1 MKLNQAESR
10 PREANPDVSSRM
22 ENYPQT
28 EQANGAQ
35 EIQSPHPAQNA
46 TIPPYPYT
54 AAGQS
59 ASFIGNAPQPQ
70 VQPADLY
77 QPQGQGIQMTET
89 QAPQNTSQ
97 TIPYQQVNFQQPT
110 YPAIEEGVSS
120 PATSWHPQMQ
130 GNPGNSYHY
139 PTQSVQPAQHYQP
152 APHPLYGQQSANVI
166 YQQPFSP
173 TSSMGMGGADS
184 YEAFAQPV
192 GQGVQPGYS
201 YPEQVSSQQP
211 MANRSEISADY
222 THIYRRTRI
231 AVYDD
236 MLSSPRIVDIEPNET
251 KAYIADAASTT
262 YRLAKDAGGNIPYTV
277 ILELVEN
284 FIHASFIESVITIL
298 DHGNTI
304 RFSDQGPGIEKKSLA
319 QQPGITSATA
329 PMKEYIR
336 GVGSG
341 FPIVRS
347 YLEVQRGRLLIEDNI
362 NKGTVITISIHPF
375 AGASDIKT
383 VISNEPPDE
392 PVSELPKVNE
402 RQLAILYLCD
412 EQESIR
418 LTDVVKELNYANS
431 SVYKML
437 NELMEKNLIARDQN
451 SKVKNYRLT
460 ELGHKLLK
468 SQ

>member
-1 MKLNQAESR
+1 
-10 PREANPDVSSRM
+10 
-22 ENYPQT
+22 
-28 EQANGAQ
+28 
-35 EIQSPHPAQNA
+35 
-46 TIPPYPYT
+46 
-54 AAGQS
+54 
-59 ASFIGNAPQPQ
+59 
-70 VQPADLY
+70 
-77 QPQGQGIQMTET
+77 
-89 QAPQNTSQ
+89 
-97 TIPYQQVNFQQPT
+97 
-110 YPAIEEGVSS
+110 
-120 PATSWHPQMQ
+120 
-130 GNPGNSYHY
+130 
-139 PTQSVQPAQHYQP
+139 
-152 APHPLYGQQSANVI
+152 
-166 YQQPFSP
+166 
-173 TSSMGMGGADS
+173 
-184 YEAFAQPV
+184 
-192 GQGVQPGYS
+192 
-201 YPEQVSSQQP
+201 
-211 MANRSEISADY
+211 MANRSEISVDY

-412 EQESIR
+412 EQGSIR